1 MSLCLLRLSN
11 AISLKSVK
19 EHPPSVSLP
28 LYGGSFD
35 YNKEYHEEFNE
46 LVEEAERKIVKEKT
60 KKMLTRKNHLLKS
73 R

>member
-19 EHPPSVSLP
+19 EHPPSVSLL

-35 YNKEYHEEFNE
+35 YNEEYHEEFNE
-46 LVEEAERKIVKEKT
+46 LVEEAERKIVKEKS